1 MQLEKTEF
9 TREETAQMCNT
20 RQKSKEDG
28 GAGDRFVS
36 SKNGFG
42 AAEFEWARQGWTEG
56 LTDLFSV
63 EDFNCHTV

>member
-1 MQLEKTEF
+1 
-9 TREETAQMCNT
+9 MCNT